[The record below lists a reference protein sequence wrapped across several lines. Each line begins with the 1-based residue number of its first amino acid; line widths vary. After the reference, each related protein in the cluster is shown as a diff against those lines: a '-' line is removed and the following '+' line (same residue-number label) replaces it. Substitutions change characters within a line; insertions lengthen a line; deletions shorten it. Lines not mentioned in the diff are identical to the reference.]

1 MHRKFPLSSS
11 DHCLLPQVY
20 PRHEVQRVS
29 IEGHAVDTHF
39 ISLLGW
45 QFSLEWMKEVSYDLL
60 LFTRMVFHFSSMS
73 RFHAVYLCIT
83 KNTVDWTTREVSRE
97 RLLFILERKFSFVP
111 LTSSSKSD
119 STVSLKF
126 LQSIHHDPLFLFCC
140 LLLSFHPHPSLLF
153 LMSFAFLA
161 SFILCLDVC
170 LSLDVA
176 SSSLFFVQLQLSS
189 SSSSSWLSSSLSSL
203 PSSSSPSSCFDA
215 TLLFAWNTLIQCS
228 TLLLFPSSSSS
239 SSCVVFFIFIV
250 IHRFLLYRIWL
261 VFLPVSLEFFSSLLV
276 FFPCFF
282 FSSMIHA

>member
-1 MHRKFPLSSS
+1 
-11 DHCLLPQVY
+11 
-20 PRHEVQRVS
+20 
-29 IEGHAVDTHF
+29 
-39 ISLLGW
+39 
-45 QFSLEWMKEVSYDLL
+45 MKEVSYDLL

-189 SSSSSWLSSSLSSL
+189 SSSSS
-203 PSSSSPSSCFDA
+203 
-215 TLLFAWNTLIQCS
+215 
-228 TLLLFPSSSSS
+228 
-239 SSCVVFFIFIV
+239 
-250 IHRFLLYRIWL
+250 
-261 VFLPVSLEFFSSLLV
+261 
-276 FFPCFF
+276 
-282 FSSMIHA
+282 